1 MLRQWF
7 ITNAPFLKH
16 HIKIA
21 LKFSFRSQLPDFYII
36 FKSKDL
42 TVFIYHLWQ
51 AYSDIISYFPSIKL
65 EFLNR
70 TPSKN
75 SLSLLKSRHIE
86 TLWLQSDQSND
97 KAD

>member
-1 MLRQWF
+1 MCGNFYATPMVYYERSFF
-7 ITNAPFLKH
+7 ITPYL
-16 HIKIA
+16 IA

-65 EFLNR
+65 EFLNW

-75 SLSLLKSRHIE
+75 SLSLLKTRHIE
-86 TLWLQSDQSND
+86 TL
-97 KAD
+97 